1 MNDRG
6 FTLIELMIVL
16 VLVAIIAAIAI
27 PSYEHFTRRAIAAQA
42 QQEMHKLAEQLER
55 HKSRNFTY
63 RGFNPR
69 YLYPAPPGPRVDS
82 FDETKQE
89 LTLPLESSNPKY
101 TLTIVDGSAGN
112 PLLTSSDA
120 IGQRWAIKAVSH
132 NVRNSSFLLTST
144 GVKCETITPAN
155 IEIDPAKGVGCDYKH
170 DDEDDGGEED

>member
-1 MNDRG
+1 MINRG
-6 FTLIELMIVL
+6 FTLIELMIV
-16 VLVAIIAAIAI
+16 VMLVAIIAAIAI

-69 YLYPAPPGPRVDS
+69 YLYPTPPSPRIDS

-89 LTLPLESSNPKY
+89 LTLPLESANPKY
-101 TLTIVDGSAGN
+101 TLTIVDGSVGN

-120 IGQRWAIKAVSH
+120 IGQRWAIKAIS
-132 NVRNSSFLLTST
+132 NDVRNSSFLLTST
-144 GVKCETITPAN
+144 GVKCETITPVN
-155 IEIDPAKGVGCDYKH
+155 IETDPAKGVGCDYKH
-170 DDEDDGGEED
+170 DDESEED